1 VSAAAFDALARVPA
15 DDDPV
20 RSELV
25 PVRAPLRV
33 DLDDLP
39 AHSGEYAIRGLTGE
53 APMAALNFVFDGPP
67 GPDMPRL
74 VEVEDDDGRGV
85 TVGEGKQTG
94 TPVTD

>member
-1 VSAAAFDALARVPA
+1 
-15 DDDPV
+15 
-20 RSELV
+20 
-25 PVRAPLRV
+25 
-33 DLDDLP
+33 
-39 AHSGEYAIRGLTGE
+39 
-53 APMAALNFVFDGPP
+53 MAALNLVFDGPP